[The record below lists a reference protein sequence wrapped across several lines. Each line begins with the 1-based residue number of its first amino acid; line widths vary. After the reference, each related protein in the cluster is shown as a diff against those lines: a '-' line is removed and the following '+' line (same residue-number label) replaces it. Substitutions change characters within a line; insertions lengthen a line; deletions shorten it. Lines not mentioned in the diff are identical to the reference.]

1 MTLPRGEERYSTTE
15 GHVQET
21 TVAVT
26 EATEKQLAETTE
38 ESFPGSDNVI
48 PQDHEAASTE
58 LPVESPSSTEEPK
71 KEEAST
77 RKEIGITEEYLSL
90 IHI

>member
-1 MTLPRGEERYSTTE
+1 MTLPRGEEHGYSTTE

-21 TVAVT
+21 T
-26 EATEKQLAETTE
+26 EKQLVETTE

-58 LPVESPSSTEEPK
+58 LPVETASEEPK
-71 KEEAST
+71 KEEEST
-77 RKEIGITEEYLSL
+77 RKEIGVTEEYSTEVR
-90 IHI
+90 